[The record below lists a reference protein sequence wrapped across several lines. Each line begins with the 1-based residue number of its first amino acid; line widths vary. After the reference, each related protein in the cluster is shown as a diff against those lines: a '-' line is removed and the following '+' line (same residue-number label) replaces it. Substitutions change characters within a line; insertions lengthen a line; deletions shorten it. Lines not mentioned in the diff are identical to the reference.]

1 MAHDMAERLLV
12 LGPIVQDRPP
22 VEPDHVGQ
30 PRNVLAAL
38 LRQPHALKQPE
49 QVELALRLHLVEDL
63 VGREIVDTDDH
74 PLAQRAE
81 GLGQA
86 LSNIGSAKNLV
97 TVAEGHLNNIVDI
110 LTQMKTKATQ
120 AADDSLGTAERTAIK
135 AELASLSNQ
144 INLEVQQATWNSKSI
159 FNGTA
164 SSGAT
169 AGNVLFKFQIGAG
182 NSSTNDLLQ
191 FNLLKT
197 GNVSL
202 EGGNTGFKSSQMR
215 LDSSGSG
222 ATRLSG
228 NTLAGSLLG
237 SSASAHKL
245 MGRIDDAIADVSEAL
260 SYIGSVVNRLTYQE
274 ASLTVARTNTEAARS
289 RIEDADMAFEQLQ
302 STKFQILQQT
312 ASAMLAQANSGPQSI
327 LSLFR

>member
-1 MAHDMAERLLV
+1 MSTR
-12 LGPIVQDRPP
+12 I
-22 VEPDHVGQ
+22 
-30 PRNVLAAL
+30 NTNINAL
-38 LRQPHALKQPE
+38 N
-49 QVELALRLHLVEDL
+49 ALRSL
-63 VGREIVDTDDH
+63 TDVNNRMSVSQLR
-74 PLAQRAE
+74 LATGKRINNSADDAAGYTIAKKMNVRAE

-135 AELASLSNQ
+135 SELASLSNQ
-144 INLEVQQATWNSKSI
+144 INLEVAQATWNSKSL
-159 FNGTA
+159 FSGTSSSSNA
-164 SSGAT
+164 S
-169 AGNVLFKFQIGAG
+169 VLFKFQIGAG

-202 EGGNTGFKSSQMR
+202 ESGNTGFKSTQLR
-215 LDSSGSG
+215 LDSSG
-222 ATRLSG
+222 ATRLGG

-237 SSASAHKL
+237 SSASAQAL
-245 MGRIDDAIADVSEAL
+245 MGRIDNAISDVSEAL

-274 ASLTVARTNTEAARS
+274 ASLTVAKTNTEAARS

-312 ASAMLAQANSGPQSI
+312 ASSMLAQANTGPQSI

>member
-1 MAHDMAERLLV
+1 MSTR
-12 LGPIVQDRPP
+12 I
-22 VEPDHVGQ
+22 
-30 PRNVLAAL
+30 NTNINAL
-38 LRQPHALKQPE
+38 N
-49 QVELALRLHLVEDL
+49 ALRSL
-63 VGREIVDTDDH
+63 TDVNNRMSVSQLR
-74 PLAQRAE
+74 LATGKRINNSADDAAGYTIAKKMNVRAE

-135 AELASLSNQ
+135 SELASLSNQ
-144 INLEVQQATWNSKSI
+144 INLEVAQATWNSKSL
-159 FNGTA
+159 FSGTSA
-164 SSGAT
+164 SSNAS
-169 AGNVLFKFQIGAG
+169 VLFKFQIGAG

-202 EGGNTGFKSSQMR
+202 ESGNTGFKSTQLR
-215 LDSSGSG
+215 LDSSG
-222 ATRLSG
+222 ATRLGG

-237 SSASAHKL
+237 SSASAQAL
-245 MGRIDDAIADVSEAL
+245 MGRIDNAISDVSEAL

-274 ASLTVARTNTEAARS
+274 ASLTVAKTNTEAARS

-312 ASAMLAQANSGPQSI
+312 ASSMLAQANTGPQSI